1 MILLALLGESYPAE
15 LIRLLGATK
24 ASVLQILRLSSK
36 GLWRAARS
44 VARVGSGSTRDIL
57 PPASCKSCWRSSLP
71 VRRRCSASPRPAEL
85 AHAAGQ
91 VRSRSFLID
100 VEATSPEAVLNAPL
114 GAGRKP
120 ILARVEREA
129 ARAFQAFERQRFIML
144 LDDKQ
149 IEGLDDEV
157 TVRAESQIVFLYL
170 MPLKGG

>member
-1 MILLALLGESYPAE
+1 MAALLKIVDEHFGPTGTD
-15 LIRLLGATK
+15 R
-24 ASVLQILRLSSK
+24 
-36 GLWRAARS
+36 
-44 VARVGSGSTRDIL
+44 
-57 PPASCKSCWRSSLP
+57 
-71 VRRRCSASPRPAEL
+71 RPAVELKLVSERITPREIIQRRVESEVEALNNRKL

-100 VEATSPEAVLNAPL
+100 VEATSPEAVLNASL

-120 ILARVEREA
+120 VLARVEREA